1 MGAIPYPDSLDKPA
15 RTMVTSEHTVSRM
28 SHVIMDPGNGKLRLI
43 SPVEAEKINTF
54 PKNWTKLE
62 GVTTPNRYFAMGNAL
77 VVNLVKEIGLEIEKL
92 ANLEDFNKSFYSK
105 RKVERVDH

>member
-54 PKNWTKLE
+54 PKKT
-62 GVTTPNRYFAMGNAL
+62 GPNLKVLQHLIDISQWAMRL
-77 VVNLVKEIGLEIEKL
+77 L
-92 ANLEDFNKSFYSK
+92 
-105 RKVERVDH
+105 